1 VAADPS
7 DTEPPLLLARLAL
20 SADDPEEARRWITA
34 LLLRAPRSAGALA
47 LLREHPAHP
56 ALAPLARRALQD
68 APAPPRAPAQGA
80 RLTLPE
86 LDQALLGASPEQART
101 LARRAGLTP
110 GELASR
116 AAALGLRAL
125 AAEQGRLVLEAD
137 PSSADAR
144 IALLAA
150 GSGEEAGQAL
160 ALPPGTPTAPSAL
173 GTLLLAELLLRRSGP
188 EAARAAL
195 RHAAPSR
202 EDPLAAAR
210 LARLEQ
216 RLAVP

>member
-1 VAADPS
+1 
-7 DTEPPLLLARLAL
+7 
-20 SADDPEEARRWITA
+20 
-34 LLLRAPRSAGALA
+34 
-47 LLREHPAHP
+47 
-56 ALAPLARRALQD
+56 
-68 APAPPRAPAQGA
+68 
-80 RLTLPE
+80 LTLPE
-86 LDQALLGASPEQART
+86 LDQALLGASPEWARS

-144 IALLAA
+144 IALLVA
-150 GSGEEAGQAL
+150 GTAEEVELAL
-160 ALPPGTPTAPSAL
+160 ALPPGTPTAPSAV

-188 EAARAAL
+188 EAARSVL
-195 RHAAPSR
+195 RHAVPPR
-202 EDPLAAAR
+202 EDLLAVAR

-216 RLAVP
+216 RLAGP